1 MSMDYSPVWISL
13 KVTLAAT
20 GCSFLLGILAAR
32 WRMEYRGSFGWLVDG
47 AIVLPLALPPTVVG
61 LILLL
66 IFGNS
71 SPIGI
76 FFSSWSLLFTW
87 RAAAL
92 ASFVVSFPLM
102 YLTTRAAFQQIDP
115 ILIDTAR
122 IEGLSGWK
130 ILWRAF
136 VPLAWNGIAAGT
148 TLAFVRGLGEFGA
161 TLMIAGNIPG
171 ITQTM
176 PLAIYSSVE
185 AGEPSAAVIFSLV
198 NVLISVCA
206 LLLVSFFEKK
216 RA

>member
-1 MSMDYSPVWISL
+1 MDYSPVWISL

-20 GCSFLLGILAAR
+20 VCTFFLGILAAR
-32 WRMEYRGSFGWLVDG
+32 WRMGYHGPLRWRVDG
-47 AIVLPLALPPTVVG
+47 IIVLPLALPPTVVG

-66 IFGNS
+66 IFGKT
-71 SPIGI
+71 SPVGM
-76 FFSSWSLLFTW
+76 FFSSFSLLFTW
-87 RAAAL
+87 RAATL

-122 IEGLSGWK
+122 LEGLSEWN

-171 ITQTM
+171 ETQTM

-185 AGEPSAAVIFSLV
+185 AGEPTAAIIFAIV
-198 NVLISVCA
+198 NVSVSVCA
-206 LLLVSFFEKK
+206 LLLVNYFEKK
-216 RA
+216 RAQ

>member
-1 MSMDYSPVWISL
+1 MDYSPVWISL

-20 GCSFLLGILAAR
+20 GCSFFLGILAAR
-32 WRMEYRGSFGWLVDG
+32 WRMGYRGNFGWLVDG
-47 AIVLPLALPPTVVG
+47 IIVLPLALPPTVVG

-66 IFGNS
+66 MFGSN
-71 SPIGI
+71 SPIGM
-76 FFSSWSLLFTW
+76 FFSSMSLLFTW

-115 ILIDTAR
+115 ILIDSAR
-122 IEGLSGWK
+122 LEGLSEWN

-148 TLAFVRGLGEFGA
+148 TLSFVRALGEFGA

-171 ITQTM
+171 ATQTM

-185 AGEPSAAVIFSLV
+185 AGELTGAIIFALV
-198 NVLISVCA
+198 NISISICA
-206 LLLVSFFEKK
+206 LLMVHYFEKK
-216 RA
+216 RG

>member
-1 MSMDYSPVWISL
+1 MDYSPVWISL
-13 KVTLAAT
+13 KITLVAT
-20 GCSFLLGILAAR
+20 GCSFFLGIFAAR
-32 WRMEYRGSFGWLVDG
+32 WRMGYRGNFGWLADG
-47 AIVLPLALPPTVVG
+47 IIVLPLALPPTVVG
-61 LILLL
+61 LMLLL
-66 IFGNS
+66 IFGSNS
-71 SPIGI
+71 PVGML
-76 FFSSWSLLFTW
+76 FSTMSLLFTW

-115 ILIDTAR
+115 ILIDSAR
-122 IEGLSGWK
+122 LEGLNEWN

-171 ITQTM
+171 KTQTM

-185 AGEPSAAVIFSLV
+185 AGDTATAIVFAVV
-198 NVLISVCA
+198 NISISICA

-216 RA
+216 RG